1 MCVFVL
7 YSPVSLSCCSFLDIL
22 HCLPCAVEV
31 PLESA
36 LNLVS
41 RMSPCGAHD
50 THSPMQFKALVFS
63 QFMCWARYPNQEP
76 DCLIMR
82 YDVAKCWV
90 SEQEGVRAHA
100 RIVFVDSLF
109 IRNVR
114 DFKEFV
120 GRLNNTLH
128 TLRL

>member
-1 MCVFVL
+1 MMLIVL
-7 YSPVSLSCCSFLDIL
+7 VAL
-22 HCLPCAVEV
+22 H
-31 PLESA
+31 
-36 LNLVS
+36 
-41 RMSPCGAHD
+41 GAHN
-50 THSPMQFKALVFS
+50 L
-63 QFMCWARYPNQEP
+63 
-76 DCLIMR
+76 MR

-120 GRLNNTLH
+120 GHLNNTLH

>member
-1 MCVFVL
+1 
-7 YSPVSLSCCSFLDIL
+7 
-22 HCLPCAVEV
+22 
-31 PLESA
+31 
-36 LNLVS
+36 
-41 RMSPCGAHD
+41 
-50 THSPMQFKALVFS
+50 
-63 QFMCWARYPNQEP
+63 
-76 DCLIMR
+76 MR

-90 SEQEGVRAHA
+90 SEQQGVRAHA
-100 RIVFVDSLF
+100 RIVFVDSLS